1 MPNDLNHLRA
11 AIAEAQAA
19 EANGEVP
26 VGAVVVHENQIIGRG
41 QNRVLR
47 DSDPTAHAEIVALR
61 EAGTALKNYRL
72 EDCTLYATLEPCAM
86 CAGAILHARIARLV
100 YAAPDPKAGAC
111 GSVLSVLNHPQLN
124 HKLDLLPGLLAEECG
139 ALLTNFFR
147 KRRLEKSAARIL
159 GIEGME
165 ASATRAPTQEAP
177 MTATKPKKKWSGK
190 VTTDSTHPDEGLFNK
205 DASTIAKALASK
217 KVSPKGP
224 ASGMRM
230 LNFYINRAGKNL
242 SPSRHAQLER
252 AKTLL
257 SDIIAKQKPK
267 SPAKAAKKT
276 AKKTASKSPSRTPR
290 KSASKKSSTK

>member
-1 MPNDLNHLRA
+1 MNSDLDFVRA
-11 AIAEAQAA
+11 AIAEAHAA

-26 VGAVVVHENQIIGRG
+26 VGAVVVHNNQIIGRG

-61 EAGTALKNYRL
+61 EAGLHLRNYRL

-86 CAGAILHARIARLV
+86 CAGAILHARLSRLV

-147 KRRLEKSAARIL
+147 KRRLEKSSARIL
-159 GIEGME
+159 GIEGIE
-165 ASATRAPTQEAP
+165 TSGTEAPTQEAP
-177 MTATKPKKKWSGK
+177 MTTNKTKKKWSAK
-190 VTTDSTHPDEGLFNK
+190 VATDSTHPDEGLFNQS
-205 DASTIAKALASK
+205 ASTVAKSLASK

-242 SPSRHAQLER
+242 SASRHAELEK

-257 SDIIAKQKPK
+257 SEIIAKQKENSSGSPEAK
-267 SPAKAAKKT
+267 SAKKAT
-276 AKKTASKSPSRTPR
+276 KKASARKATKSSR
-290 KSASKKSSTK
+290 KSSAT